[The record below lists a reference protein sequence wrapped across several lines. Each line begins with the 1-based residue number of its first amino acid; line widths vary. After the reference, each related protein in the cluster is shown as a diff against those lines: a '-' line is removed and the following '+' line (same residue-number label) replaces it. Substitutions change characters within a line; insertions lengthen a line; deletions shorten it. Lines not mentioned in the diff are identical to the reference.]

1 MSYGL
6 NKKRVLKIISINFSF
21 LLLLILINF
30 VFVNSSDIEKLRM
43 TAGLMAIG
51 IPIFII
57 FTGSLGVISVLFLNL
72 RILFYKNKNI
82 LTINNNSIIYDS
94 FMCKKIVIQKENI
107 DRIYTTFHN
116 DDYMIRN
123 KYIVI
128 VARQP
133 IEQLKKDKLNILKIF
148 RIKSDKNLLY
158 INVSELKECSEKI
171 ATDIERTL
179 SIPIK
184 KKSKDLYFGKD
195 IFLGDKL

>member
-6 NKKRVLKIISINFSF
+6 NKKRVLKIITINFSF
-21 LLLLILINF
+21 FLLLILINF

-57 FTGSLGVISVLFLNL
+57 FTGSLGVILVLFLNL

-94 FMCKKIVIQKENI
+94 YMSKKIVIQKENI
-107 DRIYTTFHN
+107 DRIYTAFHN

-133 IEQLKKDKLNILKIF
+133 IEQLKKDKFNIFKIF
-148 RIKSDKNLLY
+148 RIKSDKNFLY

-171 ATDIERTL
+171 ASDIERTL

-184 KKSKDLYFGKD
+184 KKSKDLYFG
-195 IFLGDKL
+195 